1 MLLYRFAHIALLAG
15 REVRLLCS
23 ALRVV
28 CWHVGVAVSVVVDVI
43 WTVETRQADNDS
55 DDTTNV
61 YHHHHHIICMINR
74 WNFPQNQE
82 TSLQPPRKTLDL
94 HVAPQGSRTRKVL
107 FRISPTCRTKRKTRL
122 TPGFL
127 FEMLGESSR
136 KEKLVTLF
144 REQGFPRASVK
155 LCLKFMCT
163 QRPSLGWSRYSVHYR
178 SVCRTQKRLQD
189 GTDASCK
196 HLISP
201 VNINPTSQP
210 QNSV

>member
-1 MLLYRFAHIALLAG
+1 M
-15 REVRLLCS
+15 S
-23 ALRVV
+23 T
-28 CWHVGVAVSVVVDVI
+28 S
-43 WTVETRQADNDS
+43 
-55 DDTTNV
+55 
-61 YHHHHHIICMINR
+61 INL
-74 WNFPQNQE
+74 WNFPQDQE
-82 TSLQPPRKTLDL
+82 TSLQPPRKKLDL
-94 HVAPQGSRTRKVL
+94 HVASQGSRTRKVL

-127 FEMLGESSR
+127 FEVLGESSR

-144 REQGFPRASVK
+144 REQGLPRASVK

-196 HLISP
+196 HLISH
-201 VNINPTSQP
+201 VNINPTSRP